1 VDDLILSVLTKQ
13 GQATIKA
20 LSAATGLTAAAVK
33 AALLRLE
40 EEGLVCR
47 RPGPNRQLLWAVGDE
62 EAARAY
68 RIRETRR
75 GQARIVRFGRHWRP
89 QPAITHPTGP
99 RSRSIL
105 SGYEP

>member
-1 VDDLILSVLTKQ
+1 VDELILASLTKQ

-20 LSAATGLTAAAVK
+20 LSSATGLPAAAVK

-47 RPGPNRQLLWAVGDE
+47 RPGPNRQLLWVVGDE

-75 GQARIVRFGRHWRP
+75 GQARIVRFGRRWRP

-99 RSRSIL
+99 RGRSFS
-105 SGYEP
+105 SGYES